1 VKRTVGC
8 GPDIVRNF
16 EAGKVRDRRCTAPLR
31 GALHRI
37 QDMPWE
43 PAAQAMSSAGMTIP
57 GRAFHESN
65 EKRAY
70 YRLLRYLLSEE
81 VEASYRHD
89 EEKPVPPEMVNL
101 LQTLEKGESSERH

>member
-1 VKRTVGC
+1 MAT
-8 GPDIVRNF
+8 
-16 EAGKVRDRRCTAPLR
+16 
-31 GALHRI
+31 
-37 QDMPWE
+37 
-43 PAAQAMSSAGMTIP
+43 P
-57 GRAFHESN
+57 GRTSREAD